1 MENSVIQIVLALV
14 AVLGGAGAWQY
25 YSKKL
30 ELKYKANTEEKS
42 DQNLFR
48 DQILAELNRV
58 KEELADAN
66 LKVITLTGELGTL
79 RERVKNLESENDRLL
94 RTK

>member
-14 AVLGGAGAWQY
+14 AVLGGAGAWQF

-30 ELKYKANTEEKS
+30 ELKYQSKSDDKS

-48 DQILAELNRV
+48 DQILQELDRV
-58 KEELADAN
+58 KQELADAN
-66 LKVITLTGELGTL
+66 QKVIELTGELGTL

-94 RTK
+94 RNK

>member
-1 MENSVIQIVLALV
+1 VENSVIQIVLALV
-14 AVLGGAGAWQY
+14 AVLGGAGAWQF

-30 ELKYKANTEEKS
+30 ELKYQSKSDDKS

-48 DQILAELNRV
+48 DQILQELDRV
-58 KEELADAN
+58 KQELADAN
-66 LKVITLTGELGTL
+66 QKVIELTGELGTL

-94 RTK
+94 RNK

>member
-1 MENSVIQIVLALV
+1 MENSVLQIVLALV
-14 AVLGGAGAWQY
+14 AVLGGAGAWQF

-30 ELKYKANTEEKS
+30 ELKYQSQSEDKS

-48 DQILAELNRV
+48 DQILQELDRV
-58 KEELADAN
+58 KQELADAN
-66 LKVITLTGELGTL
+66 QKVIELTGELGTL

-94 RTK
+94 RNK